1 MWTVFRPFNHGFSLL
16 YIRNF
21 FPEKSIHPFTEWLF
35 SSEYQRKKVWT
46 LGLFKPSHSDWSLH
60 TATQSFTKAARWPD
74 RVRKKCD
81 NYKMMLNRAFHFG
94 NFRVNAWI
102 AVWRLEK
109 SKCSHRN
116 PLIIISFN
124 ALCEGVN
131 PFFGNWNAYTRA
143 CVRRKLSCEG
153 LGEGY
158 GIYSSFATCET
169 YRLLG

>member
-60 TATQSFTKAARWPD
+60 TATQSFTKAARWLD

-109 SKCSHRN
+109 SKCSHRK
-116 PLIIISFN
+116 PLIIICFN

-131 PFFGNWNAYTRA
+131 PFSGIEMRIRARAYEGNHPVKAWVKVMVFIQVPQVAT
-143 CVRRKLSCEG
+143 LI
-153 LGEGY
+153 GY
-158 GIYSSFATCET
+158 
-169 YRLLG
+169 